1 MLVPVVILLGSS
13 MLITACTD
21 DGRVGETQPI
31 ETTDRPAASATAAE
45 LAPSQITAE
54 TMPTPELPP
63 PCEIANL
70 ALWTAQVIV
79 GADSA
84 DAVIRIR
91 NDGDVWCEVNV
102 SQSPNIDPLMEPDV
116 WLDPGGWADLIVGQT
131 GDECLSPAPVTLVEI
146 DINGVK
152 VVVSSAMI
160 ATCGWRL
167 TAIYPNEISTG
178 PCNPDE
184 LEAVG
189 VPFGF
194 LVVRNRSTSLCALG
208 ELIGVSRLDTELQ
221 SSKLVTTPATPAVVD
236 LAAGDVVAFPMQ
248 SNPVADC
255 TIFVQSHELSFSVAG
270 IVTASLPNCM
280 LYEFGPG
287 RPLYGDPDGP
297 LWNLPPGSIDI
308 QSALAEL
315 DPFTP
320 PVD

>member
-1 MLVPVVILLGSS
+1 MRVPVLILLGSS

-21 DGRVGETQPI
+21 DGPVGETQPV
-31 ETTDRPAASATAAE
+31 ETTDLPVASATAVE

-54 TMPTPELPP
+54 TMPAPELPP
-63 PCEIANL
+63 ACENANL

-91 NDGDVWCEVNV
+91 NDGGMWCEVNV
-102 SQSPNIDPLMEPDV
+102 SQSPNVDPLMEPDV
-116 WLDPGGWADLIVGQT
+116 WLDPGAWADLIVGQT
-131 GDECLSPAPVTLVEI
+131 GDECLSPAPVTLVEL

-152 VVVSSAMI
+152 VVVPTAMV

-167 TAIYPNEISTG
+167 TALYPNEISAG
-178 PCNPDE
+178 PCDPDA

-194 LVVRNRSTSLCALG
+194 LVVRNRSTSSCGLG

-255 TIFVQSHELSFSVAG
+255 TIFVQQHKLSFSVAG
-270 IVTASLPNCM
+270 IMSANLPNCM

-287 RPLYGDPDGP
+287 RPFYGDPDGP
-297 LWNLPPGSIDI
+297 LWNLPPGSIDV
-308 QSALAEL
+308 QPALGEL

-320 PVD
+320 SPD